1 MRFPLS
7 LTLALITYLS
17 RKRWQ
22 GQEKFPLVL
31 MLEPTH
37 QCNLNCL
44 GCGRIKEYRETLG
57 QSLTLEECL
66 GAVEEC
72 GAPVVTITGGEP
84 LLYPPLVELI
94 QELQRRRK
102 HIYLC
107 TNGLLLPRM
116 LPRLQPSSRLTL
128 SVHLDGLAPTHDRI
142 TGRPGS
148 FEQVLAAIK
157 EAKAAGFQ
165 VCTNTS
171 IYRESEVEEIRRLF
185 TLLTDLGLDGLLVSP
200 AFNFEPVEA
209 DYFLSREEIRQ
220 KFKELTAGEQQY
232 RFYNS
237 PLYLAFLRGDRQ
249 YDCTPWG
256 NPTRNPV
263 GWRSPC
269 YQIADRHYPT
279 FADLMAQ
286 TDWDRYG
293 VERDPRCR
301 QCLMH
306 SGFEPTIVRSLGWDW
321 RDLWSMLR
329 WQLS

>member
-7 LTLALITYLS
+7 LTVALITYLA
-17 RKRWQ
+17 RRRWQ
-22 GQEKFPLVL
+22 GREKFPLVL

-94 QELQRRRK
+94 QELVRRRK

-107 TNGLLLPRM
+107 TNGLLLSRV

-142 TGRPGS
+142 TGRAGS
-148 FEQVLAAIK
+148 FDQVLTAIR

-171 IYRESEVEEIRRLF
+171 IYRDSQVEEIRRLWA
-185 TLLTDLGLDGLLVSP
+185 LLTGLGLDGLMVSP

-209 DYFLSREEIRQ
+209 DFFLSREEIRQ
-220 KFKELTAGEQQY
+220 KFKELTAGEQQF

-237 PLYLAFLRGDRQ
+237 PLYLAFLRGERQ

-269 YQIADRHYPT
+269 YQIADRHFPT
-279 FADLMAQ
+279 FAALLAE
-286 TDWDRYG
+286 TDWDKYG
-293 VERDPRCR
+293 VARDPRCR

-306 SGFEPTIVRSLGWDW
+306 SGFEPTIVRSLGRDW
-321 RDLWSMLR
+321 RDLWTMLR

>member
-7 LTLALITYLS
+7 LTVALITYLA
-17 RKRWQ
+17 RRRWQ

-66 GAVEEC
+66 SAVEEC

-94 QELQRRRK
+94 QELVQRRK

-107 TNGLLLPRM
+107 TNGLLLSRV
-116 LPRLQPSSRLTL
+116 LPRLRPSSRLTL

-148 FEQVLAAIK
+148 FDQVLTAIR

-171 IYRESEVEEIRRLF
+171 IYRDSQVEEIRRLWA
-185 TLLTDLGLDGLLVSP
+185 LLTDLGLDGLMVSP

-209 DYFLSREEIRQ
+209 DFFLSREEIRQ
-220 KFKELTAGEQQY
+220 KFKELTAGEQQF

-237 PLYLAFLRGDRQ
+237 PLYLAFLRGERQ

-269 YQIADRHYPT
+269 YQIADRHFPT
-279 FADLMAQ
+279 FAALMAE
-286 TDWDRYG
+286 TDWGRYG
-293 VERDPRCR
+293 VARDPRCR

-306 SGFEPTIVRSLGWDW
+306 SGFEPTIVRSLGRDW
-321 RDLWSMLR
+321 RDLWTMLR